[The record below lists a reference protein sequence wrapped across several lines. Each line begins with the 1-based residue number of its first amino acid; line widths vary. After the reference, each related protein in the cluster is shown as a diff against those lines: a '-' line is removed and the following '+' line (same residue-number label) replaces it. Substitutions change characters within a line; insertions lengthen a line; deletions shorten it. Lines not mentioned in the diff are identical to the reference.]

1 MLLKLI
7 KVQSVVYVLIC
18 LSHDCM
24 LGVLLSMYSKQLLLS
39 MYSKQLLNKQTATD
53 VHLLITPDDIHELG
67 FIRLLQLEVVTPRCK
82 QVTRI
87 ISLILFILGIFNFS
101 HEACANR
108 SWFLLWSR
116 LIYSKVLYISQGLE
130 KR

>member
-108 SWFLLWSR
+108 S
-116 LIYSKVLYISQGLE
+116 
-130 KR
+130 